1 MKRRVVVTGHGMVTP
16 IGHTV
21 EESWTALIEGKT
33 GIAEDPVLAEPK
45 WSGKPCQSTSSAR
58 ITDFDPEQYLP
69 KREAKRMD
77 PFILYGVAAAQQAWT
92 HAGLP
97 EKLSDEE
104 GNRSG
109 CLVGVGFAGV
119 ETILNSHDTLVDR
132 GPRRI
137 SPLFIP
143 SVIANLSPGHI
154 SMRFNLRGT
163 NWATSSASTSGVQSI
178 GEAFLQIREGRSDL
192 MVAGGAEAV
201 VTPLVVAGFYNAGVY
216 VKNTDLEAHDQVRPF
231 DKDRTGFVLGEG
243 AGAVVLEE
251 LESARRRGATILGEV
266 VGYGMAMDGPGSW
279 FEPDGKGLTRSIQ
292 HALDMA
298 QYAPEQV
305 DYINAHGA
313 ATQISDRMETDAIHS
328 VFGDHAHD
336 LAISSTKAS
345 TGHMLGAAGAVEAS
359 FALKAIETGQVPP
372 TLNLAEADP
381 ACDLDYVPNEARDA
395 EVSVAMSVNSALG
408 GVNSAILLSQYTA

>member
-21 EESWTALIEGKT
+21 EDTWKALLEGKT
-33 GIAEDPVLAEPK
+33 GVKHDSQLAEPK
-45 WSGKPCQSTSSAR
+45 WNGMPCQSAYAAR
-58 ITDFDPEQYLP
+58 VHDFDAEQYLP

-97 EKLSDEE
+97 EKLTDEA

-109 CLVGVGFAGV
+109 CLIGVGFAGV

-143 SVIANLSPGHI
+143 SVIANLSPGHV

-201 VTPLVVAGFYNAGVY
+201 VTPLVVTGFYNAGVY
-216 VKNTDLEAHDQVRPF
+216 ANNEAFSESEQVRPF
-231 DKDRTGFVLGEG
+231 DKDRKGFVLGEG
-243 AGAVVLEE
+243 AGVMILEE
-251 LESARRRGATILGEV
+251 LESARRRGANILGEI

-298 QYAPEQV
+298 QYAPEHV

-313 ATQISDRMETDAIHS
+313 ATMQSDRMETDAFHS

-336 LAISSTKAS
+336 LVVSATKAS
-345 TGHMLGAAGAVEAS
+345 TGHLLGATGAVEAS
-359 FALKAIETGQVPP
+359 FALKAIQSNQVPP
-372 TLNLAEADP
+372 TLNLAEPDP
-381 ACDLDYVPNEARDA
+381 SCDLDYVANEARDA
-395 EVSVAMSVNSALG
+395 EVGVAMSVNCALG
-408 GVNSAILLSQYTA
+408 GVNSAILLAEYNG